1 MSHATFLT
9 VALLGLGHQ
18 CQGPS
23 KPPAPTLI
31 TAVPTTSP
39 GRGGSPEEPHLVVPA
54 TSTTSTVAP
63 STTVA
68 VPVVEVGT
76 PPLPVL
82 PAPASG
88 SWPHWRVTGEG
99 VPYYS
104 GRPACTA
111 AQANTIAVEF
121 ETLGASVST
130 ARWAIYVA
138 SREGGCNYL
147 AVHIGRTDDSH
158 CTFQLNAKSGGPL
171 SANGL
176 LGRLGWTRSSVKAS
190 LSACARAAAALWSTC
205 GKGPWI
211 AGDYSC
217 KEPTS

>member
-1 MSHATFLT
+1 MFVRAVYGVVATL
-9 VALLGLGHQ
+9 ALLTAGQ
-18 CQGPS
+18 CQGP
-23 KPPAPTLI
+23 KPPDPPVI
-31 TAVPTTSP
+31 VEVPTTA
-39 GRGGSPEEPHLVVPA
+39 RGSAPVEPHTPPPVTVVKPPPTTSTTLAPAVRVGVPPVPVVPA
-54 TSTTSTVAP
+54 
-63 STTVA
+63 
-68 VPVVEVGT
+68 
-76 PPLPVL
+76 
-82 PAPASG
+82 PAAS
-88 SWPHWRVTGEG
+88 SWPHWRITADG

-104 GRPACTA
+104 GRPACTVSQANEIA
-111 AQANTIAVEF
+111 AQFVAV
-121 ETLGASVST
+121 GASVST

-171 SANGL
+171 SVNGL

-190 LSACARAAAALWSTC
+190 LQACAQAAAALWSTC

>member
-23 KPPAPTLI
+23 KPPAPTVI

-54 TSTTSTVAP
+54 TSTTITVAP
-63 STTVA
+63 SSTV

-121 ETLGASVST
+121 RTLGASVST

-190 LSACARAAAALWSTC
+190 LQACAQAAAALWSTC